1 VPPGNDAVWPHGQ
14 RKERTVRIWTRR
26 RRARLLVPLL
36 LVTGLLVSA
45 PIGPAQSAPP
55 AAPAAAQSAKP
66 KFTAPAGFDVSAPM
80 REVARQAAKA
90 GAVPHDLDRWAV
102 PADRGFA
109 GDAAVQRSAAA
120 RAGIEA
126 VSAPLVN
133 FEGIAGPDNIPFLGG
148 IPIPP
153 DPDGDVGPNHYVQ
166 MVNTAWAV
174 YSKTGTRLLGPASLA
189 SIWAGF
195 EVPDC
200 EDNSGDP
207 IVLHDQLADRW
218 ILTQFTTAGLNVPAG
233 TFYNC
238 VAVSTTAD
246 PTGSYYRYA
255 FSTGPN
261 FPDYPKYGV
270 WPNAY
275 FATTREFGQVDFAG
289 IGVYALERAKM
300 LRGNPA
306 ARAVSV
312 LIGPAT
318 GAPAY
323 LTGDGWLPSDWDG
336 NRRPPAG
343 SPNYIVGTQDDEG
356 PYGAPFDAINLFQF
370 DVSWGPTPTATFTGP
385 TVLPVAEFDSIYPC
399 DPANPRQCIP
409 QPDTDVELD
418 ILSYRQRP
426 TWRLAYRNFGTH
438 ESLVTSQSVEARPGI
453 AGMRWYELRRP
464 GNQPLVYQQGTY
476 APADD
481 LNRWMGSIAQDK
493 RGNMALGYSVSS
505 ETTYPG
511 IRYTGRLRNDVPNQ
525 MPQGEGTIVEGSGS
539 QTDPAARWGDYTA
552 MHTDPVDN
560 CRFWYTNQYYAVTSA
575 RGWQTR
581 IAAFRLPGC
590 S

>member
-1 VPPGNDAVWPHGQ
+1 
-14 RKERTVRIWTRR
+14 VRISTRR

-45 PIGPAQSAPP
+45 PIGTAQSAPP
-55 AAPAAAQSAKP
+55 TAPAAAATAKP
-66 KFTAPAGFDVSAPM
+66 RFTAPAGFDVSAPM

-90 GAVPHDLDRWAV
+90 GAVPDDLDRGAV

>member
-1 VPPGNDAVWPHGQ
+1 VGTRV
-14 RKERTVRIWTRR
+14 RT

-36 LVTGLLVSA
+36 LAAGLLVAA
-45 PIGPAQSAPP
+45 PVGTAQGAPP
-55 AAPAAAQSAKP
+55 AAPAAAKAPKP

-80 REVARQAAKA
+80 REVAKRAPARTGAAGTVDA
-90 GAVPHDLDRWAV
+90 ERGAI
-102 PADRGFA
+102 PADRGFK
-109 GDAAVQRSAAA
+109 GDGAVQSSAAA
-120 RAGIEA
+120 KAA
-126 VSAPLVN
+126 VAAIAAPSVN
-133 FEGIAGPDNIPFLGG
+133 FEGITGPDNIPILGG

-174 YSKTGTRLLGPASLA
+174 YTKTGTRLLGPLSLA
-189 SIWAGF
+189 SLWAGF

-238 VAVSTTAD
+238 VAVSTTPD

-275 FATTREFGQVDFAG
+275 FVTTREFGQVDFAG

-300 LRGNPA
+300 IRGNPT

-312 LIGPAT
+312 LVPPGDQPWI
-318 GAPAY
+318 
-323 LTGDGWLPSDWDG
+323 TGDGWLPSDWDG

-356 PYGAPFDAINLFQF
+356 PYGAPFDAINLFKF
-370 DVSWGPTPTATFTGP
+370 GVSWGPTPTATFSGP
-385 TVLPVAEFDSIYPC
+385 TTLPVAEFDSIYPC
-399 DPANPRQCIP
+399 TPPGSRNCIP
-409 QPDTDVELD
+409 QPDTSQNLD

-426 TWRLAYRNFGTH
+426 TWRLAYRNFGTG

-464 GNQPLVYQQGTY
+464 GNEPIVYQQGTY

-525 MPQGEGTIVEGSGS
+525 MPQGEGTVVEGSGS

-552 MHTDPVDN
+552 MHIDPVDN
-560 CRFWYTNQYYAVTSA
+560 CRFWYINQYYAVTSA

-581 IAAFRLPGC
+581 IAAFRMPGC
-590 S
+590 T

>member
-1 VPPGNDAVWPHGQ
+1 M
-14 RKERTVRIWTRR
+14 RTSRV
-26 RRARLLVPLL
+26 RLLAPLL

-45 PIGPAQSAPP
+45 PLATAQGAPS
-55 AAPAAAQSAKP
+55 AAPGTAAAGASTP
-66 KFTAPAGFDVSAPM
+66 RFTAPAGFDVSAPM
-80 REVARQAAKA
+80 REMAGRAAAKA
-90 GAVPHDLDRWAV
+90 GGVVKDDPDRGAV
-102 PADRGFA
+102 PADRRFG
-109 GDAAVQRSAAA
+109 GDGAVQGSAA
-120 RAGIEA
+120 RAA
-126 VSAPLVN
+126 AAPRIAAPSVN
-133 FEGIAGPDNIPFLGG
+133 FEGIAGTDNIPILGG

-153 DPDGDVGPNHYVQ
+153 DPVGDVGPSQYVE

-174 YSKTGTRLLGPASLA
+174 YSKTGSRLLGPLSLA

-238 VAVSTTAD
+238 VAVSTSPDA
-246 PTGSYYRYA
+246 TGSYYRYA

-300 LRGNPA
+300 LRGNPT

-312 LIGPAT
+312 LVPPT
-318 GAPAY
+318 PTPEQPY

-385 TVLPVAEFDSIYPC
+385 TQLPVAEFDSIYPC
-399 DPANPRQCIP
+399 EPGTRQCIP

-418 ILSYRQRP
+418 VLSYRQRP

-464 GNQPLVYQQGTY
+464 GNQPIVYQQGTY

-539 QTDPAARWGDYTA
+539 QTDPAARWGDYTS
-552 MHTDPVDN
+552 MNIDPVDN
-560 CRFWYTNQYYAVTSA
+560 CRFWYVNQYYAVTSP
-575 RGWQTR
+575 RNWQTR

-590 S
+590 TA

>member
-1 VPPGNDAVWPHGQ
+1 
-14 RKERTVRIWTRR
+14 
-26 RRARLLVPLL
+26 
-36 LVTGLLVSA
+36 
-45 PIGPAQSAPP
+45 
-55 AAPAAAQSAKP
+55 
-66 KFTAPAGFDVSAPM
+66 
-80 REVARQAAKA
+80 
-90 GAVPHDLDRWAV
+90 
-102 PADRGFA
+102 
-109 GDAAVQRSAAA
+109 
-120 RAGIEA
+120 
-126 VSAPLVN
+126 
-133 FEGIAGPDNIPFLGG
+133 
-148 IPIPP
+148 
-153 DPDGDVGPNHYVQ
+153 VGPNHYVQ

-174 YSKTGTRLLGPASLA
+174 YSNTGTRLLGPASLA

-207 IVLHDQLADRW
+207 IVLHDRLADRW

-233 TFYNC
+233 SFYDC

-312 LIGPAT
+312 LVGPAT

-323 LTGDGWLPSDWDG
+323 LPGDGWLPSDWDG

-356 PYGAPFDAINLFQF
+356 PYGAPFD
-370 DVSWGPTPTATFTGP
+370 VSWGPTPTATFTGP
-385 TVLPVAEFDSIYPC
+385 ETLPVAEFDSIYPC
-399 DPANPRQCIP
+399 VDRQCIP
-409 QPDTDVELD
+409 QPDTDVGLD

-426 TWRLAYRNFGTH
+426 TWRLAYRNFGTY

-453 AGMRWYELRRP
+453 AGMRWYARSSKAPAPRPTRRP
-464 GNQPLVYQQGTY
+464 AGATTPPCTSTRSTTAPSGTPTSTTRSPQPGAGRPGSPRSACQA
-476 APADD
+476 APAD
-481 LNRWMGSIAQDK
+481 RHGHIHGGA
-493 RGNMALGYSVSS
+493 G
-505 ETTYPG
+505 P
-511 IRYTGRLRNDVPNQ
+511 
-525 MPQGEGTIVEGSGS
+525 
-539 QTDPAARWGDYTA
+539 PA
-552 MHTDPVDN
+552 P
-560 CRFWYTNQYYAVTSA
+560 
-575 RGWQTR
+575 
-581 IAAFRLPGC
+581 P
-590 S
+590 

>member
-1 VPPGNDAVWPHGQ
+1 M
-14 RKERTVRIWTRR
+14 RT
-26 RRARLLVPLL
+26 RRARWLVPLL

-45 PIGPAQSAPP
+45 PIGTAQSAPP
-55 AAPAAAQSAKP
+55 AAPVAAAAKGSTP
-66 KFTAPAGFDVSAPM
+66 KFSTAAGFDVSPPM
-80 REVARQAAKA
+80 REAAKRAAAKA
-90 GAVPHDLDRWAV
+90 GGGAQDRAERGAI
-102 PADRGFA
+102 PADGGFA
-109 GDAAVQRSAAA
+109 GDGAVQSSAGKAA
-120 RAGIEA
+120 L
-126 VSAPLVN
+126 APRIAAPSVN
-133 FEGIAGPDNIPFLGG
+133 FEGISNADNQAIGFL
-148 IPIPP
+148 PIPP
-153 DPDGDVGPNHYVQ
+153 DPVGDVGPNHYVE
-166 MVNTAWAV
+166 MVNVLWAV
-174 YSKTGTRLLGPASLA
+174 YSKTGTPLLGPLGLDTL
-189 SIWAGF
+189 WADF

-200 EDNSGDP
+200 EDFSGDP

-218 ILTQFTTAGLNVPAG
+218 ILTQFTTAGLGVPAG

-238 VAVSTTAD
+238 VAVSTSPD

-275 FATTREFGQVDFAG
+275 FVTTREFGPVAFAG
-289 IGVYALERAKM
+289 IGVYGLERQKM
-300 LRGNPA
+300 LKGNPT

-312 LIGPAT
+312 LVPPGDQPWI
-318 GAPAY
+318 
-323 LTGDGWLPSDWDG
+323 TGDGWLPADWDG
-336 NRRPPAG
+336 TRRPPAG

-370 DVSWGPTPTATFTGP
+370 DVSWGPTPTASFAQTAQ
-385 TVLPVAEFDSIYPC
+385 LPVAEFDSIYPC
-399 DPANPRQCIP
+399 VGRQCIP
-409 QPDTDVELD
+409 QPDTDVALD

-426 TWRLAYRNFGTH
+426 TWRLAYRNFGSY

-464 GNQPLVYQQGTY
+464 GNQPIVYQQGTY

-493 RGNMALGYSVSS
+493 KGNMALGYSVSS

-511 IRYTGRLRNDVPNQ
+511 IRYTGRLKNDVPNQ

-539 QTDPAARWGDYTA
+539 QTDPAARWGDYTS
-552 MHTDPVDN
+552 MNIDPRDD
-560 CRFWYTNQYYAVTSA
+560 CRFWYVNQYYDTTSG
-575 RGWQTR
+575 RGWNTR
-581 IAAFRLPGC
+581 IAAFRMPGC
-590 S
+590 TG